1 MFLIF
6 FNPCLL
12 QAAPPL
18 VIHTSLH
25 TPPTVSST
33 STVAPTHTSSQ
44 APRTKTTVV
53 PSSTAPTLHTASDE
67 SFFKK
72 EVRSFNSVP
81 SEVPDQLI
89 RIQNEL
95 CEIEN
100 VQTAFIDQMEVGSM
114 WVCTL
119 FSVCLCNSPW
129 IISLC
134 DKNIGNK
141 HYYYYHHY
149 YHCLFLSWHCAKT
162 SLLGP
167 FYGQSLALII
177 IIIIII
183 IKLMKT
189 DLRKFFSV

>member
-1 MFLIF
+1 MSSLNISHLKVFLIF

-18 VIHTSLH
+18 VIHTSLY

-72 EVRSFNSVP
+72 EVKSFNSVP

-114 WVCTL
+114 WVCSL
-119 FSVCLCNSPW
+119 FSVCLY
-129 IISLC
+129 

-141 HYYYYHHY
+141 HYYYYYHYHYHY
-149 YHCLFLSWHCAKT
+149 YLFISLRSATT

-167 FYGQSLALII
+167 FMS
-177 IIIIII
+177 
-183 IKLMKT
+183 MENP
-189 DLRKFFSV
+189 